1 MYFHIQMIHEPA
13 NAGRR
18 ADSIPA
24 HWAYLTKNAAHL
36 LARGPTVADDNDAD
50 STGSVFFAEFADWR
64 AVREF
69 VDREPHNNNGIFR
82 TINVNRWEHALGRS
96 QSEFPAEKALIH
108 WYVRACGAPGNTAIS
123 KELLEAQRGFY
134 ARHDEDKF
142 IVRGAIYDDEGN
154 EWQGTAS
161 LIALPTRAAVEALL
175 AEEPFSKAGMYRD
188 ILIQRHKFGGT
199 PPQSK

>member
-1 MYFHIQMIHEPA
+1 MYFHIQMINEPA

-24 HWAYLTKNAAHL
+24 SWAYLTKNAAHL

-69 VDREPHNNNGIFR
+69 VDREPHNNGIFR
-82 TINVNRWEHALGRS
+82 TINVHRWEHALGRS

-123 KELLEAQRGFY
+123 KELLEAQRSFY